1 MGGGGTIN
9 SLIDAPSKITE
20 LRSKLKKVAIKDY
33 NEVGQSLPEIPNS
46 NQNYLD
52 IPINLNLDFIPKI
65 LYCDVELYSNYDSKY
80 NAKVNLASNMGRVPV
95 LYYSAQ
101 TAMSSELQLVAVD
114 NRSAYIRIFKSP
126 NTTKQTI
133 KLLKTIA
140 IE

>member
-1 MGGGGTIN
+1 
-9 SLIDAPSKITE
+9 
-20 LRSKLKKVAIKDY
+20 
-33 NEVGQSLPEIPNS
+33 
-46 NQNYLD
+46 
-52 IPINLNLDFIPKI
+52 
-65 LYCDVELYSNYDSKY
+65 
-80 NAKVNLASNMGRVPV
+80 MGRVPV

-140 IE
+140 ID